1 MSCPVL
7 SPGSSDKTIIT
18 LNTGILQ
25 DELQT
30 RTDYGREG
38 GQRARP
44 QLPPGRPAPQLPGPA
59 SATSGRAQSHGIPW
73 PAKRAAAAPPQGR
86 ALQLRE
92 GRRRGLE
99 GSWEGLLCPRGR
111 GGALGPL

>member
-1 MSCPVL
+1 ML
-7 SPGSSDKTIIT
+7 SPGSRDKTIIT

-25 DELQT
+25 ENS
-30 RTDYGREG
+30 
-38 GQRARP
+38 RP
-44 QLPPGRPAPQLPGPA
+44 VRITAEKQDSEPVPSYPPAAPAPQLPSPA

-73 PAKRAAAAPPQGR
+73 PANRAAAAPPQGR

-92 GRRRGLE
+92 GRRPGLE
-99 GSWEGLLCPRGR
+99 GSWEGLLGPRGR